1 MINKAGIIASSRRD
15 LLFDIQ
21 GGAYGAYSLRYLNRS
36 YNGDVILG
44 HRDSDNAELG
54 FTPTEIRDGT
64 LTTWGA
70 STHVRVKTWYDQS
83 GNGNDATQ
91 STKLNMPSVVVS
103 GTQQF
108 LSGTIPAVNFDG
120 SNDFIPLNSALPDID
135 IGSCSSLVVGKF
147 DAIVGSTQEVMFS
160 LGTTSGAKRWYAP
173 TAYQSEFNWGY
184 GNTWNMHQETQD
196 TDPHLFTTIAGTTQG
211 NWQPFIDGTSLTSKT
226 LQTGATSGT
235 YGIGGLNSSTAYEL
249 DGKIAEVIVYNSDQ
263 SAKRTALEKNI
274 MDYYRIS

>member
-1 MINKAGIIASSRRD
+1 MINKSGIISGARRN

-21 GGAYGAYSLRYLNRS
+21 DGAYGAYSLRYLNRE

-44 HRDSDNAELG
+44 HRDSDNAERG
-54 FTPTEIRDGT
+54 FTPMEIVDGT

-70 STHVRVKTWYDQS
+70 GDIVRVKTWYDQS
-83 GNGNDATQ
+83 GNQNAASQ
-91 STKLNMPSVVVS
+91 SVKLHRPSVVVS
-103 GTQQF
+103 GTQEF
-108 LSGTIPAVNFDG
+108 LSGTIPSLNFNT
-120 SNDFIPLNSALPDID
+120 NDFLPLDSALPDID
-135 IGSCSSLVVGKF
+135 IGSCSSFVVGKF
-147 DAIVGSTQEVMFS
+147 DDIVGSTQEVMFS

-235 YGIGGLNSSTAYEL
+235 YGIGGLNSATSFEL
-249 DGKIAEVIVYNSDQ
+249 DGKIAEVIVYSSDQ

-274 MDYYRIS
+274 MDYYGIS

>member
-1 MINKAGIIASSRRD
+1 MINKSGIISGARRN

-21 GGAYGAYSLRYLNRS
+21 DGAYGAYSLRYLNRE
-36 YNGDVILG
+36 YNGDVILAY
-44 HRDSDNAELG
+44 RDSDAAELG
-54 FTPTEIRDGT
+54 FTPTEIVDGT
-64 LTTWGA
+64 MMAWVG
-70 STHVRVKTWYDQS
+70 SSHVRVKTWYDQS

-91 STKLNMPSVVVS
+91 SSRYNMPTVVIS
-103 GTQQF
+103 GVMQF
-108 LSGTIPAVNFDG
+108 LSGSIPAVNFDG

-235 YGIGGLNSSTAYEL
+235 YGIGGLNSSTAFEL